1 MKTYLTTLAKTLAL
15 SIAALAFLTL
25 AQGVARA
32 DEVRVAGSTSG
43 AFSGTTTGLSFAG
56 NTFNV
61 TTMGGFAALS
71 GTQKLGV
78 FSQAINAGPLNG
90 SFSLNITFTV
100 PGGIAG
106 GNNTSFTTTVTG
118 NVGTTDTGGSQI
130 SFNNPVQ
137 TFTFSNGTAN
147 GTFTLTLPSFVGVTS
162 GHSVELSAVIT
173 GASQTAAVP
182 EPATL
187 LLLGTGLT
195 GVVGAARRRRM
206 KR

>member
-1 MKTYLTTLAKTLAL
+1 MKTYITTLAKTLAL

-32 DEVRVAGSTSG
+32 DQVTIGGSTSG
-43 AFSGTTTGLSFAG
+43 AFSGTTTGLTFAG
-56 NTFNV
+56 NAFNV
-61 TTMGGFAALS
+61 TTSGGFAALS
-71 GTQKLGV
+71 GSQRLGTFTQ
-78 FSQAINAGPLNG
+78 AANAGALNG
-90 SFSLNITFTV
+90 NFSLNITFTV

-106 GNNTSFTTTVTG
+106 GNNTSFTATVTG
-118 NVGTTDTGGSQI
+118 NVGTTNNGGAQI

-147 GTFTLTLPSFVGVTS
+147 GSFTLTLPNFVGVTS

-173 GASQTAAVP
+173 GAQQTAAVP

-195 GVVGAARRRRM
+195 GVIGAARRRRM